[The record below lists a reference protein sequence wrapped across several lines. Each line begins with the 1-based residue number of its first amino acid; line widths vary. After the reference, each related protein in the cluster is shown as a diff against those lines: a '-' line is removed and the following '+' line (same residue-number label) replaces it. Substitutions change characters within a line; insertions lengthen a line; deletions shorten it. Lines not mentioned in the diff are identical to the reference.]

1 MRDGPATSGCVPVS
15 RSPELAAHPFR
26 PLRHRAVRLIWVAG
40 AVSDIGT
47 WVQLVVVGS
56 LIARDTGSALLTG
69 LTALATFMP
78 QGLAAPVGG
87 LLADRYDRSRVF
99 IGGLTGQAVFT
110 AGLAVLIASGQRQP
124 LILTAAILC
133 SSACG
138 ALGAP
143 GYAAMLPDLV
153 PPDEL
158 MAMVSLGIYSWN
170 SGRVI
175 GPLFGALL
183 NATVGPAWTVT
194 FNAFTFAGMAAAV
207 LTIRRSFRPPPSAPA
222 GVRQRLAEGLR
233 SVRQVPGCR
242 FGVVVMIML
251 NLTVGPFMGLLPI
264 YALKAFDGD
273 IRLTGVMSSIQGIGA
288 ITGSLI
294 FAAFA
299 ATRGPSKV
307 LRVAGVGLITAYA
320 LFAIAPVPWMACVA
334 IAGLGAGVSSTF
346 VTSMGIVQR
355 DAPGATRGR
364 VLSIAQASIG
374 TAYGVGILWI
384 GALAD
389 AIGLRWAFFI
399 AAAVATTMVVWLV
412 RWAPWW
418 PATVDAVAGH
428 GVAEERSAPS

>member
-1 MRDGPATSGCVPVS
+1 M
-15 RSPELAAHPFR
+15 
-26 PLRHRAVRLIWVAG
+26 
-40 AVSDIGT
+40 VSDIGT

-99 IGGLTGQAVFT
+99 VGGLTGQAVFT
-110 AGLAVLIASGQRQP
+110 TGLAVLIASGQRQP

-143 GYAAMLPDLV
+143 GYSAMLPDLV

-170 SGRVI
+170 SGRVV
-175 GPLFGALL
+175 GPLLGALL

-194 FNAFTFAGMAAAV
+194 FNALTFAGMAAAV
-207 LTIRRSFRPPPSAPA
+207 LTIRRPFRPPPSAPT
-222 GVRQRLAEGLR
+222 GVRQRLAEGFQ
-233 SVRQVPGCR
+233 SVRQAPACR
-242 FGVVVMIML
+242 FGVAVMIML

-264 YALKAFDGD
+264 YAVKVFNGG
-273 IRLTGVMSSIQGIGA
+273 IRLTGLMSTVQGIGA
-288 ITGSLI
+288 IIGGLI
-294 FAAFA
+294 FTAVA

-307 LRVAGVGLITAYA
+307 TRVAGVGLLSAYA
-320 LFAIAPVPWMACVA
+320 LFALAPVPWMACVA

-346 VTSMGIVQR
+346 VTAMGIIQR

-364 VLSIAQASIG
+364 VISLAQASMG
-374 TAYGVGILWI
+374 TAYGIGILWI

-389 AIGLRWAFFI
+389 AIGLRRAFLI
-399 AAAVATTMVVWLV
+399 AAAVATTMVIWLV

-418 PATVDAVAGH
+418 PTTVDAVAGPA
-428 GVAEERSAPS
+428 VPEELSAPT